1 MEVTK
6 SDIQKLIQ
14 VQKNNTFLN
23 HFICSI
29 KKDYKIYGNIEK
41 HKIIIWQRTSWTGS
55 SYSLY
60 SFEFDSEGILTK
72 VNDKLNPFAQYSQL
86 LFPLFFFF
94 PLLSTAFTDFQIKK
108 FLACISVFLFLTFA
122 CYLFSR
128 RIGLVNKKDQLTD
141 FYQLINIKA
150 NNKQLVKQHKSRI
163 LDLETEEKLE
173 NEWSSGKILTRLF
186 TYPFCLALIFLSIFG
201 MIPDGKFFIAI
212 PILAIVSVYLYSDLM
227 MIFKQ
232 NK

>member
-14 VQKNNTFLN
+14 VQKENTFFN
-23 HFICSI
+23 HFICSL

-41 HKIIIWQRTSWTGS
+41 HKIIIWQRTGWTGS

-60 SFEFDSEGILTK
+60 SFEFDSEDILTK
-72 VNDKLNPFAQYSQL
+72 VNDKLNPFAQFSQL

-94 PLLSTAFTDFQIKK
+94 PLLLTAFTDFQIKK

-122 CYLFSR
+122 CYLLSR

-141 FYQLINIKA
+141 FYQLINIKV
-150 NNKQLVKQHKSRI
+150 NNKQLTKQHRSRI
-163 LDLETEEKLE
+163 LDSETEEKSE
-173 NEWSSGKILTRLF
+173 NEWSGGKILTRLF
-186 TYPFCLALIFLSIFG
+186 TYPFCLALILFSIFG

-212 PILAIVSVYLYSDLM
+212 PILAIAGVYLYSDLM